1 MLSAGGG
8 CESAVITR
16 GRTAWGKYRD
26 LLPILSSKNVALR
39 TKGRVYD
46 TCIHSAMLYGSE
58 TWAPRNT
65 TDLDRLQRNER
76 GMLRRICRV
85 RPNERVGSAEMC
97 RKLGIGELRPAIS
110 QRRLRWFGHVKRS
123 SAWINRCQE
132 IPIVGTRK
140 RGRFSTWIGKVRED
154 LRREGINEAD
164 ALDRDTWRGHIYS
177 LTNPHP

>member
-1 MLSAGGG
+1 MQSNDRLYADGEPLESVDSFCYLGDMLSAGGG

-46 TCIHSAMLYGSE
+46 TCIRSAMLYGSE

-76 GMLRRICRV
+76 QKR
-85 RPNERVGSAEMC
+85 N
-97 RKLGIGELRPAIS
+97 AINHS
-110 QRRLRWFGHVKRS
+110 
-123 SAWINRCQE
+123 
-132 IPIVGTRK
+132 
-140 RGRFSTWIGKVRED
+140 
-154 LRREGINEAD
+154 
-164 ALDRDTWRGHIYS
+164 
-177 LTNPHP
+177 